1 MDQSLAVVG
10 QEIKDLGLSKKLNA
24 HKVKKAL
31 AFDKNPQE
39 LKKDSSKEKLP
50 MPVQANMKMT
60 QKSSTMPYL
69 GKNGV
74 KSQGAYWDPK
84 KNLGETDGSG
94 EEQLSTEE
102 HSANSPAI
110 VVDAPSEKLS
120 GRADEKWAKEV
131 EAKDQRNKMVR
142 VYAKDI
148 IQTLKEKDVREFL
161 KRKSFLTNS

>member
-1 MDQSLAVVG
+1 
-10 QEIKDLGLSKKLNA
+10 LGLSKKLNA

-50 MPVQANMKMT
+50 IANQANMKVT

-74 KSQGAYWDPK
+74 KSQGNYWDPK
-84 KNLGETDGSG
+84 KNLGETDGST

-110 VVDAPSEKLS
+110 VVDAPKS
-120 GRADEKWAKEV
+120 EKWAEEV

-148 IQTLKEKDVREFL
+148 IQTLKEKDV
-161 KRKSFLTNS
+161 KNI